1 VSMHAKTLK
10 LIEVAKN
17 ILAEGYPMT
26 VRQVFYQLISRQAI
40 KNNRGQY
47 QAVSNALVD
56 ARREGVIP
64 WEWIEDRLRRP
75 R

>member
-1 VSMHAKTLK
+1 MSMHAKTLK

-17 ILAEGYPMT
+17 ILAEDYPMT